1 MHGVFHTFQQLEA
14 PIFQLQVVRFD
25 AAEIE
30 HIIDDR
36 QQQSK
41 RIAQPSEIE

>member
-1 MHGVFHTFQQLEA
+1 MHGVFHILQQREA

-36 QQQSK
+36 QQQS
-41 RIAQPSEIE
+41 AAVGDQ